1 MLLPC
6 GNLPLLLDLFVKSAL
21 ALRGAVLLH
30 LHTVGLRALVAGRR
44 VVATLAFGASQYG
57 EFTWHVKI
65 LFKVGKKMIAK
76 METFCKRKINKNV
89 FGEASEVA
97 RSPSAKQI

>member
-1 MLLPC
+1 M
-6 GNLPLLLDLFVKSAL
+6 KSAL

-65 LFKVGKKMIAK
+65 LFKVGKKIIAK
-76 METFCKRKINKNV
+76 PQTICKRKMLKIIW
-89 FGEASEVA
+89 GSAWWGGAPPA
-97 RSPSAKQI
+97 RPSNFA